1 MIGLIRG
8 RIFSKAA
15 DHVVIDTGGET
26 GGVGYVIHCAER
38 TLAALPA
45 EGGAAA
51 LFTDLVV
58 REDLLQLLGFPSLE
72 EREFH
77 RMVTSVQGVGARLGL
92 AISGHLDPER
102 AARALALGDAA
113 ALRAVPGVGPKL
125 AARIV
130 AELKDKAPLLMVA
143 GRNPGQT
150 AMGSAPAA
158 PPPEPAPSAA
168 PAARMAAQAP
178 STASVAPAAASDALS
193 ALTNL
198 GYPAGEA
205 AAAIA
210 TVSDAAS
217 GAGETGEAGA
227 MGAPAL
233 IRAALRHLA
242 PKP

>member
-8 RIFSKAA
+8 RIFSKAS

-45 EGGAAA
+45 QGGMAA

-58 REDLLQLLGFPSLE
+58 REDLLQLLGFANLQ

-92 AISGHLDPER
+92 AISGHLEPER

-130 AELKDKAPLLMVA
+130 AELKDKAPLLMAA
-143 GRNPGQT
+143 GPIPAQA

-158 PPPEPAPSAA
+158 PPPEQAPSAP
-168 PAARMAAQAP
+168 PAARMAAPAP
-178 STASVAPAAASDALS
+178 SPASVAPAAASDALS

-205 AAAIA
+205 ASAIA
-210 TVSDAAS
+210 TVS
-217 GAGETGEAGA
+217 GKAGETGEAG
-227 MGAPAL
+227 GATTPAL